1 MSMIGKEIS
10 DFKAHAFHE
19 NDFKSILEYDDKS
32 VWEGNRDFEDIT
44 CPICK
49 KIVATVF
56 TDLVPVVR
64 VIKEGHKN

>member
-1 MSMIGKEIS
+1 M
-10 DFKAHAFHE
+10 FKKITC
-19 NDFKSILEYDDKS
+19 DKCKSILEYDDKS
-32 VWEGNRDFEDIT
+32 VWEGNRDLENIT